1 MSLPPPVDNQAF
13 CKVSALE
20 GGFVRMPLSN
30 FLQLDPGAQD
40 MVTVPSLCFLLR
52 HSVRQETF
60 VFDLGAHKDWA
71 TLDADLAKVVR
82 ESGSDMF
89 VPQDVQDS
97 LRKGGL
103 APTDITHV
111 CISHIHIDHVGNP
124 VPYANAT
131 YLVGAGARAL
141 PDPSTGHTQASS
153 NALFAALPQD
163 RVRYL
168 DPATWPPLGPFPHA
182 LDFYGDGSLY
192 VVDAPGHLPGHVNVL
207 ARTSADGGWVYLA
220 GDSAHDWR
228 LVRGQAEIAVVDDP
242 RGPNGKICM
251 HVDKAEVEATIK
263 RIADVLTLPRVKVIL
278 AHDAEWY
285 EENKGGGQFWPG
297 KITPEPVVRSANL

>member
-1 MSLPPPVDNQAF
+1 
-13 CKVSALE
+13 
-20 GGFVRMPLSN
+20 MPLSN

-40 MVTVPSLCFLLR
+40 MVTIPSLCFLLR

-82 ESGSDMF
+82 ETGSDIL
-89 VPQDVQDS
+89 VPQDVKDS

-124 VPYANAT
+124 TPYTNAT

-168 DPATWPPLGPFPHA
+168 DPAAWPPLGPFPHA

-192 VVDAPGHLPGHVNVL
+192 IVDAPGHLPGHVNVL

-228 LVRGQAEIAVVDDP
+228 LITGEARIARTP
-242 RGPNGKICM
+242 ACM
-251 HVDKAEVEATIK
+251 HVDVDAAEAHIA
-263 RIADVLTLPRVKVIL
+263 RIARLREDNPRARVLL
-278 AHDAEWY
+278 AHDVPWY
-285 EENKGGGQFWPG
+285 EKNKGGDAFWPG
-297 KITPEPVVRSANL
+297 EILSL